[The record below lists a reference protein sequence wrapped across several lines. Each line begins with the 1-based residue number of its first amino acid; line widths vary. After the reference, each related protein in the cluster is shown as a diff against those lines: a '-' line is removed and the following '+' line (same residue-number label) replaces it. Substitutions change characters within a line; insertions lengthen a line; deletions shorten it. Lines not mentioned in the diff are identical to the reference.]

1 MKISVVTISYNQAR
15 YLQACIDSVA
25 IQKGDWEH
33 IIVDPG
39 STDGSRDII
48 EKNRSHFSHIVFE
61 RDEGPADGLRK
72 GFGLATGTHGF
83 FINSDDF
90 ILPNAFS
97 EFATLHTNCRGDV
110 FLCGGWLVDAEDNPI
125 RRVKPTRISLN
136 GLFDGS
142 ATMFQQGMLFSMPAY
157 TAIGGFNTEST
168 ICWDFELLCDFVSAG
183 YKIVRSSKRVGAFRV
198 YPGAISDRTNAS
210 YTSKLGSELDRIHR
224 KTTGRERS
232 GRYANPK
239 ALAKRY
245 LLNPWLLREIVE
257 RRPMRSTL
265 TELWLADREQHT
277 EHISGKSLPRTRD
290 PDNPI
295 APAE

>member
-15 YLQACIDSVA
+15 YLQTCIDSVA
-25 IQKGDWEH
+25 VQKGVWEH
-33 IIVDPG
+33 IIVDAG
-39 STDGSRDII
+39 STDGARDII
-48 EKNRSHFSHIVFE
+48 VKNRSHFSHIIFE
-61 RDEGPADGLRK
+61 KDEGPADGLRK
-72 GFGLATGTHGF
+72 GFALATGTHGF

-90 ILPNAFS
+90 ILPDAFS
-97 EFATLHTNCRGDV
+97 AFATLNANFRGDV
-110 FLCGGWLVDAEDNPI
+110 FLCGGWLVDAEDNPV

-142 ATMFQQGMLFSMPAY
+142 ATMFQQGMLFSMSAY
-157 TAIGGFNTEST
+157 AAVGGFNTKST

-198 YPGAISDRTNAS
+198 YPGAISDRTNAN
-210 YTSKLGSELDRIHR
+210 YTLKLGVELDRIHR

-245 LLNPWLLREIVE
+245 LLNPWLLREIAE
-257 RRPMRSTL
+257 RKPLRSAL
-265 TELWLADREQHT
+265 KELWLADIGQHT
-277 EHISGKSLPRTRD
+277 EQVSGGSLTARPGS
-290 PDNPI
+290 DNPT
-295 APAE
+295 APK